1 MGLTSSESR
10 VMSDGEEAIR
20 KAETIEWVFH
30 SAFLS
35 LTRYREI
42 LQNKEVFNCVYPGVK
57 FENPKITH
65 TVEGSDYIFTTT
77 KNEIVEEHNFKV
89 FLGRLIALSIVGLTA
104 VFEQYLKEILKNH
117 FGQNVDRN
125 VFKSFKEAFKVET
138 KMDIENDFAKYPKLW
153 LYYNV
158 RHIIVHNSCRIDSAF
173 KKKITTDQEV
183 GDPYVFYP
191 VQVHEY
197 NESIKGFVNFV
208 DSYLG

>member
-1 MGLTSSESR
+1 MPIAKFNKEMIDR
-10 VMSDGEEAIR
+10 AEAL
-20 KAETIEWVFH
+20 EWVFRIALI
-30 SAFLS
+30 SS
-35 LTRYREI
+35 TRYREI
-42 LQNKEVFNCVYPGVK
+42 LQDKEVLKCVYPK
-57 FENPKITH
+57 TFFTSDNPKITH
-65 TVEGSDYIFTTT
+65 TIGGSDYTFTTT
-77 KNEIVEEHNFKV
+77 KNEIVEKHNFDYFK
-89 FLGRLIALSIVGLTA
+89 GQLIALSIVGLTA
-104 VFEQYLKEILKNH
+104 AFEDYLKEILKNH
-117 FGQNVDRN
+117 FGQNGDRS
-125 VFKSFKEAFKVET
+125 VFYSFKEAFKVET